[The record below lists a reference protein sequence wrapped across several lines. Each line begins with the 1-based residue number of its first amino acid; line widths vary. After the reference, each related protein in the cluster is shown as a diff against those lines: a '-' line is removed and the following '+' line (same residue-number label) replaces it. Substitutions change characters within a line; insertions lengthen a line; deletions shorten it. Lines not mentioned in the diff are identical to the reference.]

1 MNSIGT
7 VRNEELGE
15 LKRQNELLRK
25 RMLELEETQALRNQ
39 KIDRLITALS
49 ETTTSLKGNADVLDQ
64 HTKVMAQ
71 NKTVEMVLDDRL
83 TQAVIETVD
92 ENLKEHVTGKM
103 ATHLNHVRMSSLH
116 SVEKLDAF
124 NKKMER
130 TNKFFY
136 PTLYGV
142 FIAFISFIF
151 LFLTQ
156 IFTTN
161 MLGDSYYL
169 MIAKKIEHSTG
180 FNTFIWYLAYL
191 TPVLLVVG
199 MLYVIFRWLFKKRED
214 YYR

>member
-1 MNSIGT
+1 M
-7 VRNEELGE
+7 
-15 LKRQNELLRK
+15 
-25 RMLELEETQALRNQ
+25 
-39 KIDRLITALS
+39 
-49 ETTTSLKGNADVLDQ
+49 KGNVDVLDQ
-64 HTKVMAQ
+64 YTKVMAQ

-103 ATHLNHVRMSSLH
+103 VTHLNNVRMSSLH
-116 SVEKLDAF
+116 SVEKLNAF
-124 NKKMER
+124 NEKMER

-161 MLGDSYYL
+161 MLGKSYYP
-169 MIAKKIEHSTG
+169 MIAKKIEQSTG

-191 TPVLLVVG
+191 TPALLVIGV
-199 MLYVIFRWLFKKRED
+199 LYVIFRWLFKKRED

>member
-1 MNSIGT
+1 MNS
-7 VRNEELGE
+7 EELEE
-15 LKRQNELLRK
+15 LKRQNDLLRE
-25 RMLELEETQALRNQ
+25 RMLELEEAQVSRNR
-39 KIDRLITALS
+39 KIDQLVDRLT
-49 ETTTSLKGNADVLDQ
+49 EVTTSLKGNADVLDS

-83 TQAVIETVD
+83 TQAVVEAVND
-92 ENLKEHVTGKM
+92 NLKEHVTGQM
-103 ATHLNHVRMSSLH
+103 ATHLNYVRISSSRVSNELK
-116 SVEKLDAF
+116 EF
-124 NKKMER
+124 GEKMEKSNR
-130 TNKFFY
+130 FFY

-156 IFTTN
+156 MFTTN
-161 MLGDSYYL
+161 LLGESYYP
-169 MIAKKIEHSTG
+169 MVAKKIEQSTG

-199 MLYVIFRWLFKKRED
+199 ALWVIFRWLFKKRED

>member
-1 MNSIGT
+1 
-7 VRNEELGE
+7 
-15 LKRQNELLRK
+15 
-25 RMLELEETQALRNQ
+25 MLELEETQALRNQ

>member
-1 MNSIGT
+1 M
-7 VRNEELGE
+7 
-15 LKRQNELLRK
+15 
-25 RMLELEETQALRNQ
+25 
-39 KIDRLITALS
+39 
-49 ETTTSLKGNADVLDQ
+49 KGNADVLDQ